1 MKHLLISLATMVA
14 LFSCS
19 KQELINP
26 QELTKPTVKI
36 EIPKE
41 TVATED
47 TEDSE
52 AWPGW
57 PGATG
62 CPPRICEWQRL
73 DGLGCGYQAMM
84 CKRYCV
90 LHYY

>member
-1 MKHLLISLATMVA
+1 MKRLFLLLVIFLS

-19 KQELINP
+19 KQELSKP
-26 QELTKPTVKI
+26 QEPTVKI

-52 AWPGW
+52 VWPGGMGY
-57 PGATG
+57 P
-62 CPPRICEWQRL
+62 CPTRRCTWQRL
-73 DGLGCGYQAMM
+73 DGIGCPYWALM
-84 CKRYCV
+84 CTYYCA
-90 LHYY
+90 LHQ